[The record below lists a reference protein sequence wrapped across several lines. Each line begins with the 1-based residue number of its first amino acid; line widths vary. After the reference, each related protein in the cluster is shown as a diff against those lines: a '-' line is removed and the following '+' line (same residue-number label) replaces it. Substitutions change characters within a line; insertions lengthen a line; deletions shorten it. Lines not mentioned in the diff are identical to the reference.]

1 MTGRAGMTARNTID
15 CLRRPPT
22 LQVAILLALCGCR
35 FQTEHHPK
43 ADVSARPADAKQSSA
58 LGNEAGGV
66 PNLPSPR
73 SALPLPL
80 RIATYNINW
89 GNARIEEVVSAI
101 QQSDADIVCLQETN
115 AQSAATLRQV
125 FSRQY
130 PTIRF
135 FGSVERYAAAGFGL
149 LSRIPLRSE
158 KFLPAE
164 DGLFGA
170 CLVEL
175 DTGDPAAQILNVH
188 LQPVIFDRPR
198 DEVGLVH
205 VRDAFLNAERIHLRE
220 IKHLLTHIDPD
231 SPSLILGD
239 FNSLSSFQAPSF
251 LRDRG
256 YLDSFAGTVNGPD
269 AHPT

>member
-1 MTGRAGMTARNTID
+1 M
-15 CLRRPPT
+15 
-22 LQVAILLALCGCR
+22 
-35 FQTEHHPK
+35 
-43 ADVSARPADAKQSSA
+43 
-58 LGNEAGGV
+58 

-269 AHPT
+269 AHPTWHWSTRLGDVSFRIDYIFHSPDWRTTDSQVIRTSGSDHFLLVSSLELVAVGDAH